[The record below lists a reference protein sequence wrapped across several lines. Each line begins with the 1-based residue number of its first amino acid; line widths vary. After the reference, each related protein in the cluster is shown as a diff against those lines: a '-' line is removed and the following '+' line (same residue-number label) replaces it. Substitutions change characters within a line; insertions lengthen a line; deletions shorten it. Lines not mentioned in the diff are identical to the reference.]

1 MKFTI
6 LVDLSLVI
14 ITLYLSDSCDLKDW
28 PLVKSGK
35 GKQLRENFRLAVKQK
50 LHGPN
55 RSPEKKPNQFQ
66 PINTFAQS
74 YYYTCTITL
83 IKRVIN

>member
-55 RSPEKKPNQFQ
+55 RSPEKKTKPVSTDKHICAKLLLYMYHN
-66 PINTFAQS
+66 AD
-74 YYYTCTITL
+74 
-83 IKRVIN
+83 